1 MDHEGL
7 AKRQWKSLLKRCLMG
22 YRNFYQTRHTFAS
35 IFLSEGEELVWVS
48 KVMLG
53 HANIATTLK
62 YYARFIKER
71 DVTRGAFL
79 NNERTQSVHENKLL
93 AQSS

>member
-1 MDHEGL
+1 MRYIFDTH
-7 AKRQWKSLLKRCLMG
+7 RSLNDIL
-22 YRNFYQTRHTFAS
+22 
-35 IFLSEGEELVWVS
+35 LSEGEELAWVS
-48 KVMLG
+48 NVMLG
-53 HANIATTLK
+53 HATMQTTLK
-62 YYARFIKER
+62 YYATFIKER